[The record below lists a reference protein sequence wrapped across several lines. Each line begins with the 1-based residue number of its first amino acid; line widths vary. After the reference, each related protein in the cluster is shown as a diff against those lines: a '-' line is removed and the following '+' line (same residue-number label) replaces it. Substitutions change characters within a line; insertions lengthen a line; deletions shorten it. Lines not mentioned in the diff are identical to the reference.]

1 MSCLLKPLQR
11 LSCSQS
17 LECAEHSTVFFHQRC
32 TKISDLLFVVLQYA
46 LCLSG
51 RTKSYFN
58 AWRRLL
64 ARSSSLKAHS
74 FSAPSQKDR
83 SSLAIEEPIVLGQQ
97 NGSAVRGLRVAAVL
111 DLCGRS
117 IERRLSCARLQTI
130 DTRNARTRGGRLSA
144 VLYSDLRAQ
153 SLRCTGPL
161 DCGFCARHQ
170 DLRVGAA
177 SPSLSAPRAR
187 SGCARER
194 RGAGR
199 SQCCRFGGKGERRQM
214 SWRVDLG

>member
-1 MSCLLKPLQR
+1 M
-11 LSCSQS
+11 
-17 LECAEHSTVFFHQRC
+17 
-32 TKISDLLFVVLQYA
+32 
-46 LCLSG
+46 
-51 RTKSYFN
+51 
-58 AWRRLL
+58 
-64 ARSSSLKAHS
+64 
-74 FSAPSQKDR
+74 
-83 SSLAIEEPIVLGQQ
+83 LGQQ

-177 SPSLSAPRAR
+177 SPSLSAPRMG
-187 SGCARER
+187 SGRER
-194 RGAGR
+194 QHAAQRRGTQPMLQVRGQGR
-199 SQCCRFGGKGERRQM
+199 APANVMESRSRLKPVNECCSTPGSPRGTFTNHSLQ
-214 SWRVDLG
+214 LCI